1 MATRNVWHRP
11 IRHVS
16 ASSTA
21 HAAGR
26 HLSSPNVFGCVGK
39 QIALPRYAP
48 ASAVCAW
55 RSKTS
60 VTAPYR
66 HLWKPAV
73 RSALTAHA
81 GWWQIDTARVVGL
94 KMGLFCRSED
104 DRSQARDEHVHVEP
118 MRVRRQPY
126 CCENGNVFRS
136 WNSACSPSAP
146 HELYALFRH
155 PQSSCSC
162 LTQWVVSFADVGK
175 HAHEV
180 GHQQPHDTKVQ
191 NLQHEGEHQQR
202 GTQ

>member
-1 MATRNVWHRP
+1 MRSLRVATRNVCHRP

-26 HLSSPNVFGCVGK
+26 HLSSPNVFGCLGK

-81 GWWQIDTARVVGL
+81 GWLQIDTPGVFGCREKQIALPRYAPACVVCAWRPETSVTGQYG
-94 KMGLFCRSED
+94 M
-104 DRSQARDEHVHVEP
+104 
-118 MRVRRQPY
+118 
-126 CCENGNVFRS
+126 
-136 WNSACSPSAP
+136 SAHCPPRMLRGGTSAVQTSSGVLESRLHCP
-146 HELYALFRH
+146 DTPLH
-155 PQSSCSC
+155 PQFVRGDPKC
-162 LTQWVVSFADVGK
+162 LSPPHTGTY
-175 HAHEV
+175 
-180 GHQQPHDTKVQ
+180 GNQPS
-191 NLQHEGEHQQR
+191 GQR
-202 GTQ
+202 